1 MPLRRVAAVLGVAV
15 AVSVTPGSALPGQA
29 MPPLGDETGESNPDL
44 GVQPTPFG
52 TGTSRVFPVR
62 GATSYASAHH
72 DYPATDIFADCGTPV
87 VAPITGTVLEVSR
100 VDRWDPSTDRPRYR
114 GGKYFSIAGHDGI
127 RYYGSHLRSL
137 AGRIQAGV
145 TVHAGEPVGRVGR
158 SGNAAYTSCHLHF
171 GLGPECSGR
180 ADWWVRRGV
189 VSPYRFLRSW
199 ENGGDRSPRA
209 ATTSWQHHHGCRPA
223 DVFG

>member
-15 AVSVTPGSALPGQA
+15 AVSVAPGSTLPGQA
-29 MPPLGDETGESNPDL
+29 MPPPGDETGESSPEV
-44 GVQPTPFG
+44 GVEPAPFG
-52 TGTSRVFPVR
+52 TETGRVFPVR

-72 DYPATDIFADCGTPV
+72 DYPATDIFAGCGTRV
-87 VAPITGTVLEVSR
+87 VAPIAGTVLEVSR
-100 VDRWDPSTDRPRYR
+100 VDRWDPSSDRPRYR
-114 GGKYFSIAGHDGI
+114 GGKYFSIAGDDGI

-137 AGRIQAGV
+137 SGRIQPGA
-145 TVHAGEPVGRVGR
+145 TVRAGEPVGRVGR

-171 GLGPECSGR
+171 GLSPECGGQGG
-180 ADWWVRRGV
+180 WWVRRGV

-199 ENGGDRSPRA
+199 DNGGDRDPRRA
-209 ATTSWQHHHGCRPA
+209 AQRWQRHHGCRPS